1 MSHDHSECIRPS
13 LPPYTVKPQNVTI
26 KLAGAF
32 ASITQLYYWKSVL
45 SYKKGDSSTYFVKQS
60 PLQVKSGQLTLFLD
74 VDVVVTLSTVAT
86 ATKGQRSQP
95 PPSKPFP
102 LPYSDNFQNLS
113 VGQSPSFLTPQAG
126 FFEAI
131 KLSGGASEVSAQPQA
146 LCQVVTLA
154 TLNWC
159 PLRLTSPYTVMGNW
173 SDISVSASVLVPSVN
188 STTGI
193 FVAAR
198 IDQGGCGAFQAKG
211 LFLWLF
217 PASNQYAV
225 TNDLAQTKKIKG
237 GSFVYGYDAWVKLT
251 LTLQSGKYTAKI
263 GNQTVANSETL
274 PGSMPST
281 GFAGLGSE
289 NFGLACFANLS
300 ISSANS
306 LPAKDDAQLKYKSA
320 EQAAVVPM
328 IRLVEA
334 QRIDNFDH
342 L

>member
-1 MSHDHSECIRPS
+1 YQPGS
-13 LPPYTVKPQNVTI
+13 N
-26 KLAGAF
+26 
-32 ASITQLYYWKSVL
+32 
-45 SYKKGDSSTYFVKQS
+45 
-60 PLQVKSGQLTLFLD
+60 PLKSG
-74 VDVVVTLSTVAT
+74 AT
-86 ATKGQRSQP
+86 GR
-95 PPSKPFP
+95 
-102 LPYSDNFQNLS
+102 LL
-113 VGQSPSFLTPQAG
+113 
-126 FFEAI
+126 FEAV

-154 TLNWC
+154 TL
-159 PLRLTSPYTVMGNW
+159 NW

-198 IDQGGCGAFQAKG
+198 IDKGGC
-211 LFLWLF
+211 
-217 PASNQYAV
+217 
-225 TNDLAQTKKIKG
+225 AQTKKIKG
-237 GSFVYGYDAWVKLT
+237 GSFCLWLRCLGEVDAEFAERQVH
-251 LTLQSGKYTAKI
+251 GKDWKPNCRELGDAALAST
-263 GNQTVANSETL
+263 
-274 PGSMPST
+274 PST